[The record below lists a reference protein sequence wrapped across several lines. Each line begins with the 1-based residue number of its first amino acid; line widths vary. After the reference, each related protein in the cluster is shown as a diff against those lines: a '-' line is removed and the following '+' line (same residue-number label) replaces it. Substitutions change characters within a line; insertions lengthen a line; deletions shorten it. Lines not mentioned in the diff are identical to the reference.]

1 MSIKVLS
8 LNLAGGLCIIL
19 AFLGI
24 VLPLLPTT
32 PFLLLASACF
42 MRSSP
47 RLHRWMHQH
56 PTLGPLLTNWY
67 EHGAVTKRVKSRGVL
82 FILLSFSL
90 SIYFA
95 PIVWVKVFLIVV
107 LVILLTWFIRL
118 PTHEL
123 VADSKEN
130 H

>member
-1 MSIKVLS
+1 
-8 LNLAGGLCIIL
+8 
-19 AFLGI
+19 
-24 VLPLLPTT
+24 
-32 PFLLLASACF
+32 

-67 EHGAVTKRVKSRGVL
+67 EHGAVTKRVKSRGVI

-107 LVILLTWFIRL
+107 LAILLTWFIRL